1 MVLPLEIYEF
11 LEEEVGK
18 EKAKKIVNTIEIL
31 VNQEKDII
39 KSQLKQELSNELI
52 TKGEFYSETKR
63 IEDTLRVEIKRVED
77 RIDTVVDRISTLEK
91 LFFVLFGG
99 LLLPMIL
106 ILIKLYIK

>member
-1 MVLPLEIYEF
+1 
-11 LEEEVGK
+11 
-18 EKAKKIVNTIEIL
+18 
-31 VNQEKDII
+31 
-39 KSQLKQELSNELI
+39 LI

-63 IEDTLRVEIKRVED
+63 IEDTLRVEIKRVE
-77 RIDTVVDRISTLEK
+77 DRISTLEK

>member
-1 MVLPLEIYEF
+1 MVLPL
-11 LEEEVGK
+11 
-18 EKAKKIVNTIEIL
+18 EIL

-77 RIDTVVDRISTLEK
+77 RIDTVIDRISTLEK

>member
-1 MVLPLEIYEF
+1 MVLPL
-11 LEEEVGK
+11 
-18 EKAKKIVNTIEIL
+18 EIL

-63 IEDTLRVEIKRVED
+63 IEDTLRVEIKRLE
-77 RIDTVVDRISTLEK
+77 DRISTLEK

>member
-1 MVLPLEIYEF
+1 MVLPL
-11 LEEEVGK
+11 
-18 EKAKKIVNTIEIL
+18 EIL

-39 KSQLKQELSNELI
+39 KSQLKQELLNELI

-77 RIDTVVDRISTLEK
+77 RIDTVIDRISTLEK

>member
-1 MVLPLEIYEF
+1 MVLSLEIYEF

-77 RIDTVVDRISTLEK
+77 RIDTVVDRINTLEK

>member
-18 EKAKKIVNTIEIL
+18 EKAKKNVSTIEIL

-39 KSQLKQELSNELI
+39 KSQLKQELLNELI

-77 RIDTVVDRISTLEK
+77 RISTLEK

>member
-18 EKAKKIVNTIEIL
+18 EKAKKNVSTIEIL

-77 RIDTVVDRISTLEK
+77 RISTLEK

>member
-39 KSQLKQELSNELI
+39 KSQLKQELLNELI

-77 RIDTVVDRISTLEK
+77 RISTLEK